1 MTRRSGTPVI
11 ETALLNGMTN
21 VFFSPLD
28 LSCALESQNSVQCPG
43 YDTDDAAKIVANLVL
58 FALQQ

>member
-1 MTRRSGTPVI
+1 MI
-11 ETALLNGMTN
+11 EAVN
-21 VFFSPLD
+21 VDGVAGAFFSPLD

-43 YDTDDAAKIVANLVL
+43 YSTDDAAKIVGNLVL

>member
-1 MTRRSGTPVI
+1 MELASVDSVAG
-11 ETALLNGMTN
+11 

-28 LSCALESQNSVQCPG
+28 VSCALESQNSVQCHG
-43 YDTDDAAKIVANLVL
+43 YDTADAAKIVANVLL